1 VSQLRAYYPEELDAL
16 TEPFR
21 AEYRWEYGREALA
34 ETPGTLTYLI
44 GIPEL
49 S

>member
-1 VSQLRAYYPEELDAL
+1 VSQLRAYDPEELYAL

-21 AEYRWEYGREALA
+21 SEYRWEYGREALA